1 MSSEIRVAPGEQ
13 VGLTMR
19 SDKLSMFE
27 ASSGRAILTALHDR
41 DYAGSRHS
49 GGPHG

>member
-19 SDKLSMFE
+19 GDKLSVFE
-27 ASSGRAILTALHDR
+27 ASSGRAILTALHDAA
-41 DYAGSRHS
+41 YAASRHP